1 MGIQGHH
8 HIEQQLVNY
17 LAQHADV
24 YEAFDATTDLLDQGI
39 LDSLLVTDLVL
50 FIRQQFGIELT
61 ARDISPEHMS
71 SIERMARLIA
81 DKQEKLKRAA

>member
-1 MGIQGHH
+1 MDIQSNHV
-8 HIEQQLVNY
+8 IEQQLVDY
-17 LAQHADV
+17 LTHHADV
-24 YEAFDATTDLLDQGI
+24 YEVFDATTDLLDQGI

-50 FIRQQFGIELT
+50 FIRQQFRIELT

-71 SIERMARLIA
+71 SIQRMARLIS